1 MRTLIDTLTNSACF
15 RRQSDAR
22 KTPARHLAILAL
34 LLIVVPALA
43 GCGGEPER
51 LSGRGRSLE
60 VHTTQPLIVDKLA
73 FTDNAGQ
80 HLVIRPRAS
89 NRQLVLLN
97 IAVINRT
104 SLVTP
109 LLIDTEAAQ
118 LGDRR
123 GERIDAL
130 NPFEAAKVV
139 EAADP
144 EENMYAPFLWGDVQ
158 LDRDFQVDGWM
169 VFDVPKGL
177 ILGSLWWDEVDSII
191 VDFVEY
197 RRRRL

>member
-1 MRTLIDTLTNSACF
+1 MRTLINTLTNLACF
-15 RRQSDAR
+15 RRQSDAS
-22 KTPARHLAILAL
+22 KAPTRHFAILAL
-34 LLIVVPALA
+34 LLIVIPALA

>member
-1 MRTLIDTLTNSACF
+1 MRTLINTLTNSACF
-15 RRQSDAR
+15 RRQSGASR
-22 KTPARHLAILAL
+22 MPTRHFAILAL

-130 NPFEAAKVV
+130 NPFKAAKVV

>member
-1 MRTLIDTLTNSACF
+1 MRTLINRLTNLACF
-15 RRQSDAR
+15 SRQSGAG
-22 KTPARHLAILAL
+22 KTPAIHFAILAL
-34 LLIVVPALA
+34 LLIFIPALA

-139 EAADP
+139 ETADP

>member
-1 MRTLIDTLTNSACF
+1 MRTLINTLTNSACF
-15 RRQSDAR
+15 KRQSGAG
-22 KTPARHLAILAL
+22 KTPTRYFAILAL

>member
-1 MRTLIDTLTNSACF
+1 MRTLINTLTNSACF
-15 RRQSDAR
+15 RRRSAASR
-22 KTPARHLAILAL
+22 MHTRHFAILAL

>member
-1 MRTLIDTLTNSACF
+1 MRTLINTLTNSACF
-15 RRQSDAR
+15 RRQSAAG
-22 KTPARHLAILAL
+22 KTPARHFAILAL

-43 GCGGEPER
+43 GCGGDPER

>member
-1 MRTLIDTLTNSACF
+1 MRTPINTLTNWACF
-15 RRQSDAR
+15 SRQSDASR
-22 KTPARHLAILAL
+22 MPTRHFAILAL
-34 LLIVVPALA
+34 LLIVVPTLA

-139 EAADP
+139 DAADP

>member
-1 MRTLIDTLTNSACF
+1 MRTLINTLTNSACF
-15 RRQSDAR
+15 MRRSGASKAATR
-22 KTPARHLAILAL
+22 YFAILAL
-34 LLIVVPALA
+34 LLIVIPALA

>member
-1 MRTLIDTLTNSACF
+1 MRTLINTLTNSACF
-15 RRQSDAR
+15 GHRSYAG
-22 KTPARHLAILAL
+22 KTPATHFAILAL

>member
-1 MRTLIDTLTNSACF
+1 MRTLINTLTNSACF
-15 RRQSDAR
+15 RRQLYASKAP
-22 KTPARHLAILAL
+22 KTHFAILAL
-34 LLIVVPALA
+34 LLIVIPALA

>member
-1 MRTLIDTLTNSACF
+1 MRTLINTLTNSACF
-15 RRQSDAR
+15 GRQSGASR
-22 KTPARHLAILAL
+22 MPTTHFAILAL
-34 LLIVVPALA
+34 MLIVVPTIA

>member
-1 MRTLIDTLTNSACF
+1 MRTLINTLTNSACF
-15 RRQSDAR
+15 RHRSAAG
-22 KTPARHLAILAL
+22 KTPAIHFAILAL

>member
-1 MRTLIDTLTNSACF
+1 MRTLINTLTNSACF
-15 RRQSDAR
+15 RRQSGAST
-22 KTPARHLAILAL
+22 TPTTHFAILAL

>member
-1 MRTLIDTLTNSACF
+1 MRTLINTLTNSACF
-15 RRQSDAR
+15 RRRSAASR
-22 KTPARHLAILAL
+22 MPTRHFAILAL
-34 LLIVVPALA
+34 LLIAIPAFA
-43 GCGGEPER
+43 GCGGDPER